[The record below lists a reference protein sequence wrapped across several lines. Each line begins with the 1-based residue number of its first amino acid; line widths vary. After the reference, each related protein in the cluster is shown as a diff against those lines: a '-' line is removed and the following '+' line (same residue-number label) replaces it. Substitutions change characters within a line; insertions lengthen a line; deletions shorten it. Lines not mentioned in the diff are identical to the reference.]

1 VETFFSELTRHSLQR
16 GAFTSVK
23 DLEAAIYDDI
33 QEHNDDPKP
42 FVWTADPDRIL
53 ASMSRVNLPSESLH

>member
-33 QEHNDDPKP
+33 QEHNDDPSRSSGP
-42 FVWTADPDRIL
+42 PIL
-53 ASMSRVNLPSESLH
+53 TGSSPA